1 MLIAVVNSK
10 GGVGK
15 STLAVHAAVWL
26 RDHGLRVAFLDADA
40 QNSSSEWLSRAAPD
54 IKLEQRYTS
63 REVLEQTVRLQNNAD
78 VVVADGP
85 AAISNETAVLSLL
98 ADLVLIPVGP
108 SMMDVNAT
116 IRTARLV
123 YKARFRRKTPNLPKV
138 FVILNRLQPR
148 TRLAR
153 ITAREMARYGFPLA
167 PTAMNLRQAYAD
179 ACGRGTVVWRMGADA
194 RPAAVEMALLFR
206 DVLPFHK
213 PSEPSEQVV
222 TQREARAAEV
232 PAVPEP
238 VLPAAAA
245 AIPAPN
251 SRSQVQ
257 PQANPQT

>member
-1 MLIAVVNSK
+1 MLIAIVNSK

-15 STLAVHAAVWL
+15 STLAVHAAVWM

-54 IKLEQRYTS
+54 IRLEQRYSS
-63 REVLEQTVRLQNNAD
+63 RELLEQIVRLQDGTD

-85 AAISNETAVLSLL
+85 AAISSQTAVLSLL
-98 ADLVLIPVGP
+98 ADLVLMPVGP

-123 YKARFRRKTPNLPKV
+123 YKARFRRKTPNLPKAC
-138 FVILNRLQPR
+138 VILNRLQPR

-153 ITAREMARYGFPLA
+153 ITAREMARYGFPIA

-179 ACGRGTVVWRMGADA
+179 ACGRGTVVWRMGAGA
-194 RPAAVEMALLFR
+194 RPAAVELALLFR
-206 DVLPFHK
+206 EVLP
-213 PSEPSEQVV
+213 SRQQSEQSGQVV
-222 TQREARAAEV
+222 AQREVCAAEI
-232 PAVPEP
+232 PAIAELP
-238 VLPAAAA
+238 LPAAET
-245 AIPAPN
+245 PTPSSGAPI
-251 SRSQVQ
+251 Q